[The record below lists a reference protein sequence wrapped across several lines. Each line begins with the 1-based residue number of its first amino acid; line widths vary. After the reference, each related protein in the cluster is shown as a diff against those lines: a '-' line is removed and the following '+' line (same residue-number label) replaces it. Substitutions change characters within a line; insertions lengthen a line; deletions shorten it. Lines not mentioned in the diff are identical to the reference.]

1 MSSFCA
7 DTTSRK
13 LSNSGRS
20 HCLFNTLAH
29 PPTHFPE
36 IGLEP
41 GGFLED
47 RDQLALAGGRGLEIG
62 EEVQVR
68 PRFRR
73 DLLVWHTGILVD
85 PNAIGVRCGPRI
97 GLRGEPRRDFRVAD
111 HAGGKGHL
119 QRQQIAAHSRI
130 EHIARI
136 G

>member
-1 MSSFCA
+1 MDDPPRAAASICRTPSRAIPSAAAMSSFCA

-20 HCLFNTLAH
+20 QRLFNTLAR
-29 PPTHFPE
+29 PPAHFPE

-47 RDQLALAGGRGLEIG
+47 RDQLGLAGGRGVEIG

-73 DLLVWHTGILVD
+73 DLLVWHTGISS
-85 PNAIGVRCGPRI
+85 IQTR
-97 GLRGEPRRDFRVAD
+97 
-111 HAGGKGHL
+111 
-119 QRQQIAAHSRI
+119 
-130 EHIARI
+130 
-136 G
+136 

>member
-20 HCLFNTLAH
+20 QRLFNTLAR
-29 PPTHFPE
+29 PPAHFPE

-47 RDQLALAGGRGLEIG
+47 RDQLGLAGGRGVEMG

-73 DLLVWHTGILVD
+73 DLLVWHTSILVD
-85 PNAIGVRCGPRI
+85 PNAIAVRCGPPI
-97 GLRGEPRRDFRVAD
+97 GLRGEPRNVATW
-111 HAGGKGHL
+111 AVNKGAL
-119 QRQQIAAHSRI
+119 QTRPTNAV
-130 EHIARI
+130 
-136 G
+136 